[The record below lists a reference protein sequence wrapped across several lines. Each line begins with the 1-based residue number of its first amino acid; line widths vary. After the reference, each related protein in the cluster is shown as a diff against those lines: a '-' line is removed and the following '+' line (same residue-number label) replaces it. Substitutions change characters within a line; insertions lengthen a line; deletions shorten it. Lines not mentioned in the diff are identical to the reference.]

1 MNAGLVDA
9 VNLAWKLAPIITG
22 KASQDVSV
30 RILDSYTTERRE
42 SAWAVIRNIRMQM
55 QVAFEQTE
63 DEKAVSQLIIEALS
77 QPSLNRRWAQ
87 RVTGFG
93 DPVEPYQLSLMGTGL
108 RLSDSMV
115 GTRLT
120 HVSDEHE
127 DSILQATKG
136 SVLVLIS

>member
-1 MNAGLVDA
+1 MNTGLVDA
-9 VNLAWKLAPIITG
+9 VNLAWKLAAIITG
-22 KASQDVSV
+22 KASQDFSM
-30 RILDSYTTERRE
+30 RILDSYTRERRE

-63 DEKAVSQLIIEALS
+63 DEKAVSQFIIEALS

-93 DPVEPYQLSLMGTGL
+93 DPVEPYQLSFMGTGL

-136 SVLVLIS
+136 SVFGLIS